1 MGEIDLESLI
11 RFFRANPW
19 FAAVAVYFV
28 AALLRAMSRN
38 AKKEAAK
45 AKGARVPERRVAD
58 ADLQER
64 VRSGFEQMMRER
76 AAGRAGAARAAAG
89 AGPANAPPKREPRVP
104 APAPRSVPASRLP
117 PSPPPRP
124 VPLVRTIAAAPAPLA
139 SSVPLIARVR
149 MIRRTDNDAPSS
161 KARSLMSDRS
171 SLRRAVLASEIL
183 GTPLALRDP
192 RDSR

>member
-1 MGEIDLESLI
+1 VGEIDLESLF

-19 FAAVAVYFV
+19 LAAVAVYFV
-28 AALLRAMSRN
+28 AALLRAMTRN

-45 AKGARVPERRVAD
+45 AQGARLPERRVAD
-58 ADLQER
+58 TDLQER

-76 AAGRAGAARAAAG
+76 AAGRTAATRAAAG
-89 AGPANAPPKREPRVP
+89 AGPANAPPKREPRVAVP
-104 APAPRSVPASRLP
+104 APRSAPAPRLP
-117 PSPPPRP
+117 PSTPLRP
-124 VPLVRTIAAAPAPLA
+124 VPPARTNAAAPPLLA

-149 MIRRTDNDAPSS
+149 MIRRSDNSAPSS

-192 RDSR
+192 R